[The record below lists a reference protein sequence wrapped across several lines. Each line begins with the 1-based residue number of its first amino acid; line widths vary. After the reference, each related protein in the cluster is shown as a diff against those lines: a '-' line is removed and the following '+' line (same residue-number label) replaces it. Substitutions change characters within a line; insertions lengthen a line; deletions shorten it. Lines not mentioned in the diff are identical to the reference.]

1 MIRSDKESWIADM
14 NAVMKETEAT
24 YVAHYQGLTVS
35 AMEKLRGEIRNVGGQ
50 VKVAKNR
57 LMRLALDKTDY
68 ADLAEHFTGA
78 TIVVHSGGSVDMAKA
93 LVKFSKENEK
103 LKLLGG
109 AVGSEVLSLEGV
121 MHYATLPSLDEIR
134 GKLVGLFQAP
144 ASQIVSIAK
153 APAQQFPNLF
163 KAYADKK

>member
-1 MIRSDKESWIADM
+1 M
-14 NAVMKETEAT
+14 NAVMKETKAT

-35 AMEKLRGEIRNVGGQ
+35 AMEKLRDAVRNVGGQ

-68 ADLAEHFTGA
+68 AGLVEHFAGA
-78 TIVVHSGGSVDMAKA
+78 TIVVHSGGPVDMAKA
-93 LVKFSKENEK
+93 LVEFSKENEN
-103 LKLLGG
+103 LKVLGG
-109 AVGSEVLSLEGV
+109 AVGSEILSFEDV
-121 MHYATLPSLDEIR
+121 KYYATLPSFNEIR
-134 GKLVGLFQAP
+134 GKLVGLLQAP

-163 KAYADKK
+163 RAYADKK